1 MGQQLNEAQRRA
13 ARAGGDQLNDEPEL
27 SGKSIAIIA
36 AASLGLFVVIYLAF
50 IQ

>member
-13 ARAGGDQLNDEPEL
+13 ARAGGEPSSEEPEL

-36 AASLGLFVVIYLAF
+36 AASLGIFVVIYLAF